1 MKIFIVEC
9 DAEELRANR
18 TVLDTL
24 TDVLSNFAETL
35 CGANISKEA
44 VAAYLATRD
53 EEEEETDDAERD

>member
-18 TVLDTL
+18 TVMDTL
-24 TDVLSNFAETL
+24 TDVLSRFADTL

-44 VAAYLATRD
+44 VAAYLATKN
-53 EEEEETDDAERD
+53 EEEEEVEE